1 MIAVKELRGA
11 VRLSLLAHNNL
22 LLSVGQ
28 VAPLGDFKKNWEA
41 LGPEQEVMEH
51 FQLQV
56 RGIEGEGGTLRE
68 KSGEGRAVSGHVG
81 PICRLSVILMS
92 DASGKFLPCPS
103 SLVTSLALLSVQ
115 RAPRG
120 HRGRD

>member
-1 MIAVKELRGA
+1 MIAVKEPPGA

-56 RGIEGEGGTLRE
+56 RG
-68 KSGEGRAVSGHVG
+68 
-81 PICRLSVILMS
+81 
-92 DASGKFLPCPS
+92 
-103 SLVTSLALLSVQ
+103 
-115 RAPRG
+115 
-120 HRGRD
+120 